1 MRLALLTLLPLAA
14 CMEAAP
20 PSPGPVPTAAA
31 AAAQEA
37 ACRAAIA
44 RHIGQPLSAVEPRWL
59 SETGGIATVETLD
72 NGRRHLCSVDA
83 AGRVL
88 GYSHPR

>member
-1 MRLALLTLLPLAA
+1 MRLLPLTLLPLAA

-20 PSPGPVPTAAA
+20 IATAPH
-31 AAAQEA
+31 AAQEA
-37 ACRAAIA
+37 ACAATIA
-44 RHIGQPLSAVEPRWL
+44 QHIRQPVTAVQPRWL

-72 NGRRHLCSVDA
+72 NARRHLCRVDA
-83 AGRVL
+83 WGRVL

>member
-1 MRLALLTLLPLAA
+1 MRLLPLTLLPLAA

-20 PSPGPVPTAAA
+20 PASPPH
-31 AAAQEA
+31 AAQEA
-37 ACRAAIA
+37 ACAAAVA
-44 RHIGQPLSAVEPRWL
+44 RHIGQPITAVQPRWL
-59 SETGGIATVETLD
+59 FEAGGIATVETLD
-72 NGRRHLCSVDA
+72 GGRRHLCRVDA